1 MELDVKTMFVVTI
14 AVAAVLGLLLIYAWQ
29 QHRQIVSLAWWGGAH
44 LVACVAVWMIG
55 LHGTGSDIWPVEIA
69 NALLFLSAG
78 MIWTG
83 ARLFDGNRVSLVGLF
98 GGVGAWLLA
107 ATLTGFM
114 SAPRGPVIFSSM
126 IVAAY
131 TFGTAAEFWRGRQEN
146 LLSRLP
152 LIVMLSMHGALYV
165 LRVPFAIL
173 MPGSKSDIFFSSA
186 WFSVIGLES
195 LLYMIATAFILLAM
209 AKERTELEHKVAA
222 TTDPLTGIANRRAFL
237 ESAQRSLKQR
247 TRTPQPVS
255 ALLFDLDRF
264 KSVNDRYG
272 HAAGDRVLRT
282 FADVAVIELRSTDL
296 LGRIGGEEFG
306 AVLFGAEAGRAA
318 ATADRIRAAFA
329 ASYTSDDGA
338 EDRVSVSV
346 GVASVRADEM
356 VEIETLMSR
365 ADEALYVAKAR
376 GRNRVEVA
384 DGYSTRT
391 TGHSGRDMDQPA
403 AIPLGKAAVHLLGVM
418 PSPATVPE
426 EGGFAVL
433 PEAATAA
440 NRQG

>member
-1 MELDVKTMFVVTI
+1 
-14 AVAAVLGLLLIYAWQ
+14 
-29 QHRQIVSLAWWGGAH
+29 
-44 LVACVAVWMIG
+44 MIG
-55 LHGTGSDIWPVEIA
+55 SQGTGSDIWSVEIA
-69 NALLFLSAG
+69 NALLFFSAG

-107 ATLTGFM
+107 ASLTGFM
-114 SAPRGPVIFSSM
+114 STPRGPVIFSSM

-131 TFGTAAEFWRGRQEN
+131 TFGTGVEFWRGRQEN

-264 KSVNDRYG
+264 KSINDRYG

-329 ASYTSDDGA
+329 SSYTSDDGA

-356 VEIETLMSR
+356 VDIETLMSR

-391 TGHSGRDMDQPA
+391 TGISGRDMDQPA
-403 AIPLGKAAVHLLGVM
+403 AITLGKAAVHLLGVM

-440 NRQG
+440 DRQG